1 MQVADMLVSVFYAY
15 LIVGFLFGLWFIFRG
30 VQKIDD
36 GMEEAKIGLRL
47 LLLPGSVLLWPLMA
61 KKFSKKK

>member
-1 MQVADMLVSVFYAY
+1 MQLGDMLSSVFYAY
-15 LIVGFLFGLWFIFRG
+15 LIVGLLFGLWFIFKG

-36 GMEEAKIGLRL
+36 GMVEAKIGLRL